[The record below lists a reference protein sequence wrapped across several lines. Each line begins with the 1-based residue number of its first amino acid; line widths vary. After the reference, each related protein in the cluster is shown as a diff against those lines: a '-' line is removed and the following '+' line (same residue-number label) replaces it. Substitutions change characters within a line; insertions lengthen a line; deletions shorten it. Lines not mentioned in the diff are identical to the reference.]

1 MRRLGLL
8 FAAAGLW
15 LFLAAVPALA
25 DGGPHV
31 ATVNS
36 GTSTLTADS
45 CAGCHRAHTAQG
57 SYLLVAD
64 GEEAL
69 CLSCHDGTGAS
80 TNVELGVQY
89 VPTGLVGAGTDLGA
103 LRNGGF
109 LEARIGDPIR
119 IAYPGLRGK
128 VMAAASSEAVTSS
141 HLHVPGSPIT
151 TMGIAWGNGANGS
164 GAGPDVELGC
174 TSCHNPHGNGQYRIL
189 NPLPSLTATGGAFSD
204 PTPIN
209 VAFVNGT
216 TGQEYIETAVGHVFM
231 AGDLVTVTGVT
242 GVANGD
248 YVVVSVPNGIR
259 LKINAVSAWPTAS
272 SLDLPGTGPTAS
284 TGTVSRT
291 KAPVADSPLGTPD
304 GNGTYPT
311 KNYTIIQTKGTQGT
325 NSSFLLYASDVI
337 TAGFGPTDGDYF
349 RRTVPWNLT
358 TGTTDEAPNGK
369 PATVITGGGAGDV
382 AFNVQM
388 TSWCVTCHT
397 RYFGYQNPN
406 PTGTEPGTSTQAVK
420 NVTISGN
427 VFTNTGH
434 GYAVG
439 DLLALTGVTS
449 GGNPADGDYEVA
461 DVLTANTFT
470 VAGGSFDNDASA
482 TAQRVAPITASAYF
496 FPRVGDSIFK
506 YQHSTR
512 SNRVCT
518 TCHVTHGSNVVMTG
532 QFSSGVAYPDGTVSA
547 SSRLLKVSNRGTCT
561 LCHDPTETVPAGT
574 YSGPNQGVA
583 TIASSDATTN
593 EITTTAAHGLT
604 VGDFVAIAGHTGS
617 VPSVNGGF
625 YVLATPSTTTFTVAA
640 TSGGS
645 VIDITTGGA
654 GGTVTIINLVP

>member
-1 MRRLGLL
+1 
-8 FAAAGLW
+8 
-15 LFLAAVPALA
+15 
-25 DGGPHV
+25 
-31 ATVNS
+31 VNS

-57 SYLLVAD
+57 SYLLAAA

-69 CLSCHDGTGAS
+69 CLSCHDGTGAT

-89 VPTGLVGAGTDLGA
+89 VPTGLVGEGTDLGA

-109 LEARIGDPIR
+109 LEARIGDPMR

-128 VMAAASSEAVTSS
+128 VQVGASEPVTSS
-141 HLHVPGSPIT
+141 HLHVPGSPVT

-164 GAGPDVELGC
+164 GAGPEVELGC

-189 NPLPSLTATGGAFSD
+189 NPLPSLTATNGAFSD

-216 TGQEYIETAVGHVFM
+216 TGQEYIETAAGHVFM

-242 GVANGD
+242 GVTNGD
-248 YVVVSVPNGIR
+248 YVVVNVPNGIR
-259 LKINAVSAWPTAS
+259 IKINAVAAWPTTTA
-272 SLDLPGTGPTAS
+272 LDLPGTGPTAS
-284 TGTVSRT
+284 TGTISRT

-304 GNGTYPT
+304 GNGKYPT
-311 KNYTIIQTKGTQGT
+311 KNYTVIQTKGTQGD
-325 NSSFLLYASDVI
+325 NSTYLLYAADVI
-337 TAGFGPTDGDYF
+337 TAGFGPTEGDYF

-358 TGTTDEAPNGK
+358 SGTTDEAPNGK
-369 PATVITGGGAGDV
+369 PATITAAAPALGSGDV

-388 TSWCVTCHT
+388 TSWCTTCHT

-420 NVTISGN
+420 NITDITGN
-427 VFTNTGH
+427 VITLAAH

-439 DLLALTGVTS
+439 DLLHITGVTTS
-449 GGNPADGDYEVA
+449 GDVSADGDYRVA
-461 DVLTANTFT
+461 DVLTADTFWVT
-470 VAGGSFDNDASA
+470 GSNFNNDTAA
-482 TAQRVAPITASAYF
+482 TAQRIAPVTASAYF
-496 FPRVGDSIFK
+496 YPRVGDDIFK

-512 SNRVCT
+512 ANRVCT

-532 QFSSGVAYPDGTVSA
+532 EFSSGVAYPDGTVSD

-561 LCHDPTETVPAGT
+561 LCHDPTETVLGGT
-574 YSGPNQGVA
+574 YSGPNQGVG
-583 TIASSDATTN
+583 TIASSDAATDVFTLTG
-593 EITTTAAHGLT
+593 ELAGLS
-604 VGDFVAIAGHTGS
+604 VGDFVAITGHSGLPT
-617 VPSVNGGF
+617 SVNGGF
-625 YVLATPSTTTFTVAA
+625 YIKSMPSTTTFTVSA
-640 TSGGS
+640 TSATGATFN
-645 VIDITTGGA
+645 VTTGGT
-654 GGTVTIINLVP
+654 GGTVTIINLIP